1 MRSFLT
7 HRWQLLLCLV
17 LGALSVLAFAPF
29 GYSYLLF
36 LTLAALCWSWYDATP
51 RQAFTR
57 GFAFGLG
64 TYLVGTSWVYNSL
77 AVYGGM
83 PLWMGGIAVLG
94 FSSLVGVFV
103 GFSGLALA
111 FITSRK
117 SLQRLALFAPSWV
130 VFEWC
135 KSWVLTGFPWLD
147 IGYSQTDTLLFEL
160 APVGGIYLISLAIAL
175 LASCLVVLFVQSQ
188 IALLKRAAV
197 AVIALAVVLSLSL
210 YSAQSPWGENSGE
223 PLHIGVV
230 QPNTPIER
238 KWGPAYR
245 NDVISGLVQRNT
257 ELLEKQSL
265 DLIVWP
271 ETALPVLLS
280 QTDAAFW
287 SAVRPK
293 NAALLTGLVERHIGE
308 QDRVDDYNAAVL
320 HCGGASSSEPQV
332 YRKRHLVP
340 FGEYLPLRFLFQ
352 WVIDYLQLP
361 MSDFTSWQQV
371 QTLECGNTLKL
382 GLSICYE
389 DAFSEEH
396 RVHTR
401 DATVLVNIS
410 EDAWFGDSFAPHQR
424 LQMAQMRAKELAL
437 PLVRSAN
444 TGPSVLIDHRGKII
458 TQTKQFVSATL
469 SGDVQ
474 PRTGETWYR
483 ALGEWV
489 IYLSLM
495 LLIVPMLMKFIRS
508 RRKA

>member
-1 MRSFLT
+1 
-7 HRWQLLLCLV
+7 
-17 LGALSVLAFAPF
+17 
-29 GYSYLLF
+29 
-36 LTLAALCWSWYDATP
+36 
-51 RQAFTR
+51 
-57 GFAFGLG
+57 
-64 TYLVGTSWVYNSL
+64 
-77 AVYGGM
+77 
-83 PLWMGGIAVLG
+83 
-94 FSSLVGVFV
+94 
-103 GFSGLALA
+103 
-111 FITSRK
+111 
-117 SLQRLALFAPSWV
+117 
-130 VFEWC
+130 
-135 KSWVLTGFPWLD
+135 
-147 IGYSQTDTLLFEL
+147 
-160 APVGGIYLISLAIAL
+160 
-175 LASCLVVLFVQSQ
+175 
-188 IALLKRAAV
+188 
-197 AVIALAVVLSLSL
+197 
-210 YSAQSPWGENSGE
+210 
-223 PLHIGVV
+223 
-230 QPNTPIER
+230 
-238 KWGPAYR
+238 
-245 NDVISGLVQRNT
+245 
-257 ELLEKQSL
+257 
-265 DLIVWP
+265 
-271 ETALPVLLS
+271 
-280 QTDAAFW
+280 
-287 SAVRPK
+287 
-293 NAALLTGLVERHIGE
+293 
-308 QDRVDDYNAAVL
+308 
-320 HCGGASSSEPQV
+320 
-332 YRKRHLVP
+332 
-340 FGEYLPLRFLFQ
+340 
-352 WVIDYLQLP
+352 